1 MSDHHH
7 IHGQCNCHSDNQNV
21 DIEPLDPGSQAL
33 SDALKFSFMLLKVI
47 MVLVL
52 IGFIYSGF
60 YTIEANEVGIELQ
73 FGSVKNLG
81 TPKALLN
88 TGWYWKWPS
97 PIEEVVRIPVGV
109 DHKIMVDRVDG
120 IDKPAMWYYVTDEQR
135 LKNNYYPPQNVQFV
149 RDGYALT
156 ASASALKG
164 NTTDEQMIDYNL
176 CHTNWTVIWRVIE
189 GKELKVFEK
198 VWDGTEDWDKL
209 TTLLRTMLADAI
221 ITVSAHYDIEDIIW
235 GSSEQFKSD
244 VQTYMKQR
252 LDQYDCGVD
261 VRLQLV
267 GKETPQQ
274 VKSAFDMANSAEQQA
289 EKLKNEAKGKA
300 EEIVNQAT
308 ADAANILA
316 QARAYAD
323 TVVQSAKADANYLT
337 EVLAKIDKAA
347 NEASKSGKGE
357 YQAVYDQLLA
367 ITVDQLYQETVR
379 TVMANV
385 DQAYA
390 PTTSDD
396 KPDQWRIF
404 INRDPSIKKSDN

>member
-1 MSDHHH
+1 MSHNHA
-7 IHGQCNCHSDNQNV
+7 HGQCNCQSDSQNP

-33 SDALKFSFMLLKVI
+33 SDALKFSFMLLKLI
-47 MVLVL
+47 MILVLVGL
-52 IGFIYSGF
+52 VCSGF

-73 FGSVKNLG
+73 FGKVKNIG
-81 TPKALLN
+81 SPNVLLN
-88 TGWYWKWPS
+88 NGWHWKWPS

-109 DHKIMVDRVDG
+109 EHKIMVDRVDS
-120 IDKPAMWYYVTDEQR
+120 IEKPAMWYFVSDEQR
-135 LKNNYYPPQNVQFV
+135 LKNTFVPPRNIQFV

-156 ASASALKG
+156 ASSSALNVAKS
-164 NTTDEQMIDYNL
+164 DDDKMIDYNL
-176 CHTNWTVIWRVIE
+176 CHTNWTIIWKVIG

-198 VWDGTEDWDKL
+198 VWDGTPEWTKL
-209 TTLLRTMLADAI
+209 TTLLRTMLADAV
-221 ITVSAHYDIEDIIW
+221 ITVSARYDIEDIIW
-235 GSSEQFKSD
+235 RETEKFKLE
-244 VQTYMKQR
+244 VQDYMKRR
-252 LDQYDCGVD
+252 LDEFDYGID

-274 VKSAFDMANSAEQQA
+274 VKLAFDTANSAEQMA
-289 EKLKNEAKGKA
+289 EKIKNEAKGKA

-316 QARAYAD
+316 KARAYSD
-323 TVVQSAKADANYLT
+323 TVVQSSKADANYLT
-337 EVLAKIDKAA
+337 EVLGKIDKAA
-347 NEASKSGKGE
+347 KDAVQAGKGQ
-357 YQAVYDQLLA
+357 YQEVYNELLA

-379 TVMANV
+379 TVMSNV

>member
-7 IHGQCNCHSDNQNV
+7 IHGQCSCNSDNHNP

-33 SDALKFSFMLLKVI
+33 SDALKFSFMLLKLI
-47 MVLVL
+47 MILVL
-52 IGFIYSGF
+52 AGFIYSGF
-60 YTIEANEVGIELQ
+60 YTIEANEVGIELL
-73 FGSVKNLG
+73 FGRVKEG
-81 TPKALLN
+81 GLLR
-88 TGWYWKWPS
+88 TGWHWKWPS
-97 PIEEVVRIPVGV
+97 PIEEIVRIPVDV

-135 LKNNYYPPQNVQFV
+135 LKDNYYPPQNIQFIK
-149 RDGYALT
+149 DGYSLT

-164 NTTDEQMIDYNL
+164 DKSETDQMVDYNL
-176 CHTNWTVIWRVIE
+176 CHTNWTITWNVIE
-189 GKELKVFEK
+189 GGELKVFEK
-198 VWDGTEDWDKL
+198 VWDGTPDWKKL
-209 TTLLRTMLADAI
+209 TTILRTVLADSV

-235 GSSEQFKSD
+235 GSSEKFKLE
-244 VQTYMKQR
+244 VQDYMKER
-252 LDQYDCGVD
+252 LSRFDYGIEVE
-261 VRLQLV
+261 LQLV

-274 VKSAFDMANSAEQQA
+274 VKTAFDAANSAEQQA
-289 EKLKNEAKGKA
+289 EKLKNEAKGKS
-300 EEIVNQAT
+300 EEIMNQAT

-323 TVVQSAKADANYLT
+323 TVVQSARADADYLT

-347 NEASKSGKGE
+347 KEAAQSGKGE
-357 YQAVYDQLLA
+357 YKKVYNDLMA

-379 TVMANV
+379 VVMANV

-390 PTTSDD
+390 PTTSGD

-404 INRDPSIKKSDN
+404 INRDPSIKKTEK